1 MAEVMVRQQSP
12 RFVWQ
17 QLAAEKSW
25 QERDYSLVVFPEGEG
40 GERVKQLAG
49 NFHRT
54 FRGGLS
60 PQEVPLIELAAFR
73 AREAMEDTLI
83 RWIQR
88 ICHMQQRFRVQ
99 LDGFC
104 EKHNGGLYLQV
115 RDQRPFVKISG
126 SLSVVDEYIQSCG
139 GPPVDWIQSPQCR
152 VSNLVTTNE
161 YEQTKNWFSAEPFQ
175 ADFFV
180 HSLVLLK
187 QVSDSGS
194 AELVN
199 VFPLL
204 P

>member
-1 MAEVMVRQQSP
+1 MAEAMIRQQAA

-17 QLAAEKSW
+17 QQAAEKSW
-25 QERDYSLVVFPEGEG
+25 QEKDYSLVIFPEGDG

-49 NFHRT
+49 KFHRN
-54 FRGGLS
+54 FREGLY
-60 PQEVPLIELAAFR
+60 PQEAPLIELAAFR

-88 ICHMQQRFRVQ
+88 VCHMQRRFQVQ
-99 LDGFC
+99 LNGFC

-115 RDQRPFVKISG
+115 QDQRPFTKISG
-126 SLSVVDEYIQSCG
+126 SLSVVDQYIQSCG
-139 GPPVDWIQSPQCR
+139 SPPVEWMQAPQCR
-152 VSNLVTTNE
+152 LTNSITTNE
-161 YEQTKNWFSAEPFQ
+161 YDQTKNWFSTKPFQ